1 MLLASR
7 YDVEPADLKRAT
19 KPIEMQKQP
28 QILRLRCAPLRMTVH
43 IRLGIYDGASRDCC
57 IHRQYPPF
65 RQPL

>member
-28 QILRLRCAPLRMTVH
+28 QILRLRCASLRMTVH
-43 IRLGIYDGASRDCC
+43 IRLGIYDGASRDWL
-57 IHRQYPPF
+57 HPSAVPPF